1 MVRDWIE
8 PVVRVF
14 LICAEVARLAQAAAA
29 LYEGLTRASDS
40 ELARSAMTRA
50 DINRRVFDLVAR
62 EIGSAPDTAHSTARA

>member
-29 LYEGLTRASDS
+29 LYEG
-40 ELARSAMTRA
+40 
-50 DINRRVFDLVAR
+50 
-62 EIGSAPDTAHSTARA
+62 